1 MDSSIY
7 SRKELL
13 EIGFKSVG
21 YNVLISKKVSLYGVN
36 NISIGNNVRID
47 DFCLL
52 TGGKGG
58 IEIGSFIHIAAFCYI
73 SGQGGVEIRDY
84 CNISSRNALYSSTD
98 DYSGAYMTN
107 PMIPSK
113 YTNVIRN
120 KVILQKHVI
129 IGTGSTI
136 LPGVEIGEGTAVG
149 AMSLINKSIEP
160 WGIYA
165 GIPARFIKPRNNN
178 ILKLEEF
185 FEEEMR
191 NKINY

>member
-1 MDSSIY
+1 MDDSIY
-7 SRKELL
+7 SKEELL
-13 EIGFKSVG
+13 KIGFKSVG
-21 YNVLISKKVSLYGVN
+21 DNVLISKKVSLYGVN
-36 NISIGNNVRID
+36 NISIGSNVRID

-58 IEIGSFIHIAAFCYI
+58 IKIGSYIHIAAFCYI
-73 SGQGGVEIRDY
+73 SGQGGVEIKDY
-84 CNISSRNALYSSTD
+84 CNISSRNAIYSSSD

-113 YTNVIRN
+113 YTNVIRD
-120 KVILQKHVI
+120 KIILQKHVI

-160 WGIYA
+160 WGIFA
-165 GIPARFIKPRNNN
+165 GIPAKFIKPRNKN
-178 ILKLEEF
+178 ILKLEE
-185 FEEEMR
+185 ELEKEIT
-191 NKINY
+191 NKNC